1 MHARLP
7 EWLRDGQ
14 PAAGKAGELALGNG
28 SRALAFSTRGGR
40 SYAATLALV
49 DEADFIPDLASF
61 LNAVKPTIDG
71 AGAGGQFFLVSTAD
85 KRYPLS
91 PFKQIFRAARP
102 APLRAGYLL
111 AEGGA
116 DEGAGGYTAL
126 FLPWHAR
133 PGRTPAWYARVRRE
147 MYAQRGSD
155 DDLHQEYPATPEEA
169 LALPTFDR
177 RLPPEFLA
185 AAYAPA
191 SPLPARFLPLDAPAL
206 AGLALFRL
214 PEQGGCY
221 VIGCDPAEGNPQS
234 DESVATVL
242 DAFGGE
248 QIAVLGGR
256 LQPEVFAAA
265 VAALSAWANGAPAL
279 VERNNHGHTVIA
291 WLREHS
297 AVQLLPGLD
306 RKPGW
311 LTNAVT
317 KTRLY
322 DEVARACRTGE
333 CTIHDAG
340 THAQLG
346 ALEASTLAAPSGG
359 RDDRATACAL
369 ALAALRWA
377 AVGVRGGPV
386 APPLPPP
393 DPLAEYDR
401 GAFA

>member
-1 MHARLP
+1 
-7 EWLRDGQ
+7 
-14 PAAGKAGELALGNG
+14 
-28 SRALAFSTRGGR
+28 
-40 SYAATLALV
+40 
-49 DEADFIPDLASF
+49 
-61 LNAVKPTIDG
+61 
-71 AGAGGQFFLVSTAD
+71 
-85 KRYPLS
+85 
-91 PFKQIFRAARP
+91 
-102 APLRAGYLL
+102 
-111 AEGGA
+111 
-116 DEGAGGYTAL
+116 
-126 FLPWHAR
+126 
-133 PGRTPAWYARVRRE
+133 

-169 LALPTFDR
+169 LAMPTFDR

-185 AAYAPA
+185 AACAPA
-191 SPLPARFLPLDAPAL
+191 SPLPARFLPATGEYAVPAL
-206 AGLALFRL
+206 PGLAVFRL
-214 PEQGGCY
+214 PEVGGAY

-234 DESVATVL
+234 DESVATL
-242 DAFGGE
+242 FDAFGGE

-333 CTIHDAG
+333 CTIHDAQ

-359 RDDRATACAL
+359 HDDRATACAL
-369 ALAALRWA
+369 AL
-377 AVGVRGGPV
+377 G
-386 APPLPPP
+386 
-393 DPLAEYDR
+393 
-401 GAFA
+401 